1 MVRLALPLSLLLLAP
16 IPAMADDTA
25 LPLPLTA
32 RGNEPGWSVTL
43 TADGSRYTDM
53 DGAALEAPFA
63 PPRAEDGGWTVDT
76 AAGPLRLT
84 PTLCRDTMTGM
95 PYPYAATLEHGG
107 TARSGCAGDPAALL
121 AGDWVATDLGGAA
134 LPADAGVTL
143 SFADGRVA
151 GRAACNRFSGGV
163 VLSGEGLSFGALIAT
178 RMACA
183 PAQMERERAVFAA
196 LQAVAGFDIDD
207 QGHLSLLAADGTALL
222 RAAR

>member
-1 MVRLALPLSLLLLAP
+1 MVRLALPLSLFLLAS

-43 TADGSRYTDM
+43 TAEGSRYTDM

-63 PPRAEDGGWTVDT
+63 PPRAEDGGWSADT

-84 PTLCRDTMTGM
+84 HAICRDTMTGM
-95 PYPYAATLEHGG
+95 PYPYAATLERDGG
-107 TARSGCAGDPAALL
+107 TLTGCAGDPAALL
-121 AGDWVATDLGGAA
+121 AGDWVATDLNGVA

-143 SFADGRVA
+143 TFADGRIA

-163 VLSGEGLSFGALIAT
+163 VLTGEGLSFGPLVAT

-183 PAQMERERAVFAA
+183 PALMERERAVFAA
-196 LQAVAGFDIDD
+196 LDGIAGFDIDEA
-207 QGHLSLLAADGTALL
+207 GHLSLMGADGTVRL
-222 RAAR
+222 RARR